1 MRTAQVF
8 VPDCIVRASVFERVK
23 SDIKLII
30 SVHVWILL
38 YLSLSGFIRS
48 AIKQS
53 WTALIRRKS
62 LTCYKILLDTWGH
75 STRSHCWRAIA
86 GGQIHN
92 VLLHECRQELRL
104 FFTLKTVVCCLSHS
118 RTANSCHSVH
128 TTSQKLLLHLLLCV
142 MWPWLCAVST
152 EKKIK
157 CYQIDISQQTKNDT
171 IQARL
176 WWWNLWDDNFYAL
189 HSYLYIFIYI
199 YINKAMFWKGQ
210 TQL

>member
-53 WTALIRRKS
+53 WAALIRRKS

-92 VLLHECRQELRL
+92 VLLDECRQELRL

-118 RTANSCHSVH
+118 RTAYWLYGCGCDVVTLFTQHHRNSYYTYCSVSCDLGSVLLARKRKSNVIRLTFHSRPKMTLFRHV
-128 TTSQKLLLHLLLCV
+128 
-142 MWPWLCAVST
+142 
-152 EKKIK
+152 
-157 CYQIDISQQTKNDT
+157 Y
-171 IQARL
+171 
-176 WWWNLWDDNFYAL
+176 DDETFGMITFMRCI
-189 HSYLYIFIYI
+189 HIYI
-199 YINKAMFWKGQ
+199 
-210 TQL
+210 